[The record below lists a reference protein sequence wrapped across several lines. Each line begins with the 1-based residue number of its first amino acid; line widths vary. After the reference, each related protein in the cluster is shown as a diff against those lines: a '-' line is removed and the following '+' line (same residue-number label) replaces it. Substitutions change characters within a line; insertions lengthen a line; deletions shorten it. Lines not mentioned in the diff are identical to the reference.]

1 MKRIISV
8 LNLVTL
14 LFAIAVNY
22 LVNGKQSGLPSI
34 SSISAKYDTLI
45 TPAGYTFAIWGL
57 IYLAMLVFSIYHLRE
72 SFKKESTADFIP
84 EINCWFMIAN
94 LANAAWVVAFT
105 NQMIGLS
112 VLIMLVLFIS
122 LLKVVININMEKWD
136 APVPIIAYIWWPF
149 SLYFGWINMALIA
162 NISAW
167 FTFLGWTGAPLD
179 PVSWT
184 IIILLVAAV
193 IFITMTWTRN
203 MREYASVGAW
213 GIIGVAVKNWNTQ
226 PAIAWTAVII
236 AVIIL
241 INTGVHGYKN
251 RATAPFSRR
260 IKAV

>member
-14 LFAIAVNY
+14 LFTILINY
-22 LVNGKQSGLPSI
+22 LINGKQSDLPAI
-34 SSISAKYDTLI
+34 SEISARYDTLI
-45 TPAGYTFAIWGL
+45 TPAGYAFSIWGF
-57 IYLAMLVFSIYHLRE
+57 IYLAMFVFCIYHLRE
-72 SFKKESTADFIP
+72 AFKKESTADFIP
-84 EINCWFMIAN
+84 KIGWWFIIAN

-105 NQMIGLS
+105 SNMIGLS
-112 VLIMLVLFIS
+112 VLIMIILFIA

-149 SLYFGWINMALIA
+149 SLYFGWINMAVIA

-167 FTFLGWTGAPLD
+167 FVSVGWDGNPLD
-179 PVSWT
+179 PVSWA
-184 IIILLVAAV
+184 IIILIVAAI

-213 GIIGVAVKNWNTQ
+213 GIIGVAVKNWSTQ
-226 PAIAWTAVII
+226 PSIAWTAIII

-241 INTGVHGYKN
+241 INTGAHGYKN